1 MTQIKVLLIEDD
13 PMVQQVNKEF
23 MMSVPGF
30 QVVAVAGNG
39 EQGIQLIKEIRPD
52 LVVLDVYMPKKDG
65 VKTLQEIRKQKIQV
79 DVIVISAA
87 KDKETIGVM
96 LQNGARDYIIKP
108 FKFERMKESLESYK
122 AFKSKICTEAEFS
135 QEMLDDIIRKPA
147 VKQQETGLPKG
158 LNVHTMTEI
167 KTYMSLQEG
176 AQSAEEVANA
186 LGIARVTARRYLD
199 FLVKEGELKLDM
211 QYGGIGRP
219 VNKYIVP
226 SD

>member
-13 PMVQQVNKEF
+13 PMVQEVNKEF
-23 MMSVPGF
+23 IKSVPGF
-30 QVVAVAGNG
+30 QVAAVAGNG
-39 EQGIQLIKEIRPD
+39 EQGIQLIKEIHPD

-65 VKTLQEIRKQKIQV
+65 VKTLQDIRKQKIQV

-87 KDKETIGVM
+87 KDKETIGIM

-122 AFKSKICTEAEFS
+122 AFKSKIRTATEFS

-147 VKQQETGLPKG
+147 VKLEDTWLPKG
-158 LNVHTMTEI
+158 LNVHTMNEI
-167 KTYMSLQEG
+167 KAYMGLQEG
-176 AQSAEEVANA
+176 PQSAEEVANA

-211 QYGGIGRP
+211 QYGGVGRP
-219 VNKYIVP
+219 VNKYIVH